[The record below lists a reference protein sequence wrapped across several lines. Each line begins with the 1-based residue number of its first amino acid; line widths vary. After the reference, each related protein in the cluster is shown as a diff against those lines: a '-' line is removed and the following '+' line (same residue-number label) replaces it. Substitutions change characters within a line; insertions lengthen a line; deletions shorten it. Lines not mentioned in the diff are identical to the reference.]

1 MKNITKKFITVGV
14 CFNIIFNFNTV
25 TYADVL
31 DSIID
36 DIKIEDTEQDSEMI
50 QSNES
55 AEDNNVETASDE
67 LKSEKVTNED
77 LFSDISGHWAEGRIK
92 EASKIGFVTGYQDGT
107 FKPDKTVTRAEFA
120 TLLNN
125 AMKNEDTTH
134 VDLKDIKSSDWY
146 YNQIEKAVAVGY
158 FSGYEDNT
166 FRPNNPITRQE
177 VAKVISNA
185 ITTGDI
191 DGDGATLLSDYN
203 LIQEWAKNS
212 VNIAY
217 NKSYIMGY
225 PNKTYMPSK
234 ALTRAEAVKII
245 YEILDN
251 ENIELG
257 FNITNY
263 NESYY
268 GAVVVGNLNILDSV
282 GSGNVYINNV
292 TVLGDINILAK
303 NVKSV
308 ILTDVKV
315 RNVVVDDPNNAVK
328 ITCNDNIYID
338 NVKLSADATVE
349 KIGTNVQ
356 IKNTIR

>member
-1 MKNITKKFITVGV
+1 MKNITKKIITVGI
-14 CFNIIFNFNTV
+14 CFNIIFNFNV
-25 TYADVL
+25 VAFADIL
-31 DSIID
+31 DAITD
-36 DIKIEDTEQDSEMI
+36 DIEIEDTEQDTEII
-50 QSNES
+50 QTETIEDSNIEPTI
-55 AEDNNVETASDE
+55 NE
-67 LKSEKVTNED
+67 LPLEEITKEN
-77 LFSDISGHWAEGRIK
+77 LFSDISGHWAESRIN
-92 EASKIGFVTGYQDGT
+92 EASKIGFVSGYKDGT

-125 AMKNEDTTH
+125 AMKNNDTIH

-177 VAKVISNA
+177 VAKVISSA

-191 DGDGATLLSDYN
+191 DGDGATILNDYN
-203 LIQEWAKNS
+203 LIQDWAKNS

-225 PNKTYMPSK
+225 PNKMYMPSK

-257 FNITNY
+257 FNITNF

-315 RNVVVDDPNNAVK
+315 RNVVVDDPKNSVK

-338 NVKLSADATVE
+338 NVKLSANATVE
-349 KIGTNVQ
+349 KVGTNIQ

>member
-1 MKNITKKFITVGV
+1 MKNFSKKIITIGICINIVLNLNFIA
-14 CFNIIFNFNTV
+14 
-25 TYADVL
+25 YADVL
-31 DSIID
+31 DTITDTSNNETYIPD
-36 DIKIEDTEQDSEMI
+36 VGIEDDTYIEP
-50 QSNES
+50 N
-55 AEDNNVETASDE
+55 SDINTQTNMST
-67 LKSEKVTNED
+67 KTNEPT
-77 LFSDISGHWAEGRIK
+77 FSDIAGHWAESRIK
-92 EASKIGFVTGYQDGT
+92 EASKIGFVTGYQDGS

-125 AMKNEDTTH
+125 AMKNNDTI
-134 VDLKDIKSSDWY
+134 DINLKDVKNSDWY

-191 DGDGATLLSDYN
+191 DGDGATLLADYSS
-203 LIQEWAKNS
+203 IQDWAKNS

-225 PNKTYMPSK
+225 PNKVYMPSK

-268 GAVVVGNLNILDSV
+268 GAVVVGDLNIFDSV

-303 NVKSV
+303 NVDSV

-315 RNVVVDDPNNAVK
+315 RNIVVDDPNNSVK
-328 ITCNDNIYID
+328 ITCNDNIYIN
-338 NVKLSADATVE
+338 NVKLSADATIL
-349 KIGTNVQ
+349 KLGNNVQ
-356 IKNTIR
+356 IKNTIVQ